1 MRASFRLLLTVSLIY
16 SVLLWAAIMLF
27 PQLFARMFTPDP
39 ALIAFTARALRL
51 YCGALFLFG
60 LQIACQMTFVSIGN
74 APCSI
79 FVAVLRKFILLLP
92 LIYLLPHLLPDQTSA
107 VYLAEPTADVIAM
120 SCTAVLFSRQF
131 KKALKKLDE
140 PQQ

>member
-1 MRASFRLLLTVSLIY
+1 
-16 SVLLWAAIMLF
+16 
-27 PQLFARMFTPDP
+27 MFTPNP
-39 ALIAFTARALRL
+39 ELIAFTARALRL

-92 LIYLLPHLLPDQTSA
+92 LIYLLPHLLTDQTSA

-120 SCTAVLFSRQF
+120 SCTAILFSVQF

-140 PQQ
+140 PLL